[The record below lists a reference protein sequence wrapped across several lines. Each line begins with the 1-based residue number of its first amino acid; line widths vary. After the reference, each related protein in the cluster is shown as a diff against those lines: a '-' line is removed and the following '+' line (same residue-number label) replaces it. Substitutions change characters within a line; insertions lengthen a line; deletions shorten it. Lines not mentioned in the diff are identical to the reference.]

1 MMYFLQEIG
10 LNLIDII
17 IYHTT
22 QYKEVIILKLIDR
35 LSSSYEYVCNNSKNI
50 KINYSK
56 IDDMIEQIK
65 NSSVDYWLDSNPYS
79 LMDLKTEEIINFLFI
94 YHTIGDY
101 CFWGDPKWKIQ
112 TDLGTLDGSY
122 AIIQLILNRFKENN
136 NFEMSFEEFKKLLK
150 GNVTIPLLED
160 RYQNLVKL
168 NNFLKSRNMTGY
180 ELIKEL
186 NVDNELFD
194 FIVSNFDFFEDKSNY
209 DGKEILFYKRAQLF
223 TSDILHVK
231 EKKEHINVDYSHL
244 IGCADYKIPQVMRCY
259 GMIEFSDSLAEKID
273 SKIELEEGS
282 LEEIEIRANTL
293 KVINYIYEKLDKR
306 YSRMNINDFIWL
318 LGQDKSKM
326 TKPYHRT
333 LTKHYQYYD
342 KIKEKIR
349 NINNYQLITTNMN
362 YKIEMQQRRYL
373 KNY

>member
-1 MMYFLQEIG
+1 M
-10 LNLIDII
+10 
-17 IYHTT
+17 
-22 QYKEVIILKLIDR
+22 KLIDR

-122 AIIQLILNRFKENN
+122 AIIYLILNRFKENN
-136 NFEMSFEEFKKLLK
+136 NLEMSFEEFKKLLK

-168 NNFLKSRNMTGY
+168 NNFLKSRNMTSY

-223 TSDILHVK
+223 TSDILHVR

-282 LEEIEIRANTL
+282 LEEIEIRANSL

-333 LTKHYQYYD
+333 LTKHY
-342 KIKEKIR
+342 
-349 NINNYQLITTNMN
+349 
-362 YKIEMQQRRYL
+362 
-373 KNY
+373 

>member
-1 MMYFLQEIG
+1 M
-10 LNLIDII
+10 
-17 IYHTT
+17 
-22 QYKEVIILKLIDR
+22 KLIDR

-122 AIIQLILNRFKENN
+122 AIIYLILNRFKENN
-136 NFEMSFEEFKKLLK
+136 NFEMSFDEFKKLLK

-186 NVDNELFD
+186 NIDNELFN

-223 TSDILHVK
+223 TSDILHVR

-333 LTKHYQYYD
+333 LTKHY
-342 KIKEKIR
+342 
-349 NINNYQLITTNMN
+349 
-362 YKIEMQQRRYL
+362 
-373 KNY
+373 